1 MTSNVVEI
9 GLPNLVMLL
18 VVIRTMIQRIVV
30 VSIIF
35 VGLLDTTVTVLDL
48 WIIAIIQQGLG
59 RLGYRSVPCNPSYW
73 EAGL

>member
-30 VSIIF
+30 VRITF
-35 VGLLDTTVTVLDL
+35 AGLLNTTVTVLDL
-48 WIIAIIQQGLG
+48 WIIAIIQQELE
-59 RLGYRSVPCNPSYW
+59 RMTIFVVSVTSHHQV
-73 EAGL
+73 

>member
-18 VVIRTMIQRIVV
+18 VVIQTMIQLIVV

-59 RLGYRSVPCNPSYW
+59 RMTIPVVSVTSHHQV
-73 EAGL
+73 